1 MTYFM
6 MKPLSIQAPKGK
18 VGGLG
23 YSSKLSTR
31 KFVDTTLPDNPL
43 YRNFVRA
50 GSCIGLYH
58 KRFDETKDEDRNE
71 DEDSAAENKKKRKKK
86 DKKKKDKKSKKKK
99 NKSDRSVVESDP
111 DEEHVMIEQVGVQLF
126 DKFRPYISK

>member
-1 MTYFM
+1 M

-58 KRFDETKDEDRNE
+58 KRFDETKDEDRDE
-71 DEDSAAENKKKRKKK
+71 DEDKKKRKKK
-86 DKKKKDKKSKKKK
+86 DKKKKDKKSKKKN
-99 NKSDRSVVESDP
+99 NKSDRSVESDP
-111 DEEHVMIEQVGVQLF
+111 DEEHVMIEQVGV
-126 DKFRPYISK
+126 